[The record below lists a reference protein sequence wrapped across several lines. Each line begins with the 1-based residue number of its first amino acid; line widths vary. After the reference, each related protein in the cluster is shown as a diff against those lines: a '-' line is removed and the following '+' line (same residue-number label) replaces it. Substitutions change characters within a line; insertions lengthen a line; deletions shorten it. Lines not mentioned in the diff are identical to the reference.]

1 LNQKTEKEDAPNE
14 PDPIFIPIWVDDKKR
29 VWDSGGRVRVMPRG
43 SVECDIRRRTIQTP
57 GVGGRVESEVGG
69 LARQRLEDSNLK
81 MLG

>member
-1 LNQKTEKEDAPNE
+1 
-14 PDPIFIPIWVDDKKR
+14 
-29 VWDSGGRVRVMPRG
+29 MPRG